1 MDLVGLLIWLAL
13 GAIAGFIAGQIM
25 KGGGFGILG
34 NIIVG
39 IIGSFLGGF
48 LFNSLGMSAGG
59 GYLGSIITAVIG
71 AVVLLFIVGLV
82 KKAK

>member
-1 MDLVGLLIWLAL
+1 MTNNL
-13 GAIAGFIAGQIM
+13 
-25 KGGGFGILG
+25 
-34 NIIVG
+34 
-39 IIGSFLGGF
+39 
-48 LFNSLGMSAGG
+48 LGMSAGG